1 MSGNPFGTAVVQMQ
15 PKLGDVQSN
24 LEVIEASSRQA
35 ADGGAALVIVP
46 ELATTGY
53 LLDERIAE
61 LAETIPGATSARLCD
76 IARENSVYL
85 VCGII
90 ERQGVRFFNSSVL
103 CAPDGELL
111 AVYRKLHLFS
121 SEKSWYS
128 LGGELCVVETE
139 IGNIGLSVCYDL
151 IFPEYIRSL
160 TLAGAEL
167 IVNCT
172 NWVTNDYQ
180 TNEWGW
186 SGEQVRSLARTRAL
200 ENGVYVAMADC
211 TGVAGEW
218 RSLGHSCIA
227 SPSGRLL
234 AGLGEES
241 GVATATV
248 DLDPA
253 YLSGWRSI
261 ATYLPDRRPE
271 LYKGVGQSSE

>member
-1 MSGNPFGTAVVQMQ
+1 MSKNPFEIAVVQMD
-15 PKLGDVQSN
+15 PKSGDVRSN
-24 LEVIEASSRQA
+24 LEAIEALAKHA
-35 ADGGAALVIVP
+35 AGSGASLVIVP

-61 LAETIPGATSARLCD
+61 LAENIPGDTSARLCN

-90 ERQGVRFFNSSVL
+90 ERDGGKFFNSAVL
-103 CAPDGELL
+103 CGPDGELL
-111 AVYRKLHLFS
+111 AAYRKLHLFS
-121 SEKSWYS
+121 SEKTWYS
-128 LGGELCVVETE
+128 LGGELCVVETDV
-139 IGNIGLSVCYDL
+139 GNIGLTVCYDL

-172 NWVTNDYQ
+172 NWVTNEYQ
-180 TNEWGW
+180 SNEWGW
-186 SGEQVRSLARTRAL
+186 SGEQVQSLARTRAL

-211 TGVAGEW
+211 TGVEGDW

-227 SPSGRLL
+227 GPSGRLL
-234 AGLGEES
+234 ASMGEES
-241 GVATATV
+241 GVAAASI
-248 DLDPA
+248 DLDPE

-271 LYKGVGQSSE
+271 VYKGVSQPSE

>member
-1 MSGNPFGTAVVQMQ
+1 MSGKPFGTAVVQMQ
-15 PKLGDVQSN
+15 PKSGDVQSN
-24 LEVIEASSRQA
+24 LESIEAFSE
-35 ADGGAALVIVP
+35 GAANRGATLMIVP

-53 LLDERIAE
+53 LLDERIEE
-61 LAETIPGATSARLCD
+61 LAETIPGDTSSRLCD

-85 VCGII
+85 VCGMI
-90 ERQGVRFFNSSVL
+90 ERDGGNFFNSAVL
-103 CAPDGELL
+103 CGPEGELL
-111 AVYRKLHLFS
+111 ARYRKLHLFS
-121 SEKSWYS
+121 TEKAWYS
-128 LGGELCVVETE
+128 LGSEICVVETQ
-139 IGNIGLSVCYDL
+139 IGNIGLTVCYDL

-186 SGEQVRSLARTRAL
+186 SGEQVQSLVRTRAL

-211 TGVAGEW
+211 TDVDGDW

-227 SPSGRLL
+227 GPSGRLL
-234 AGLGEES
+234 ASLGEES
-241 GVATATV
+241 GVATATI
-248 DLDPA
+248 DLDPE

-271 LYKGVGQSSE
+271 LYKGIGQPSE

>member
-1 MSGNPFGTAVVQMQ
+1 MSKNPFGIAVVQMD
-15 PKLGDVQSN
+15 PKSGDVRSN
-24 LEVIEASSRQA
+24 LEAIEALAKHA
-35 ADGGAALVIVP
+35 AGGGASLVIIP

-53 LLDERIAE
+53 LLDDRIAR
-61 LAETIPGATSARLCD
+61 LAETIPGDTSARLCD

-85 VCGII
+85 VCGMI
-90 ERQGVRFFNSSVL
+90 ERGGGEFFNSAVL
-103 CAPDGELL
+103 CGPDGELL
-111 AVYRKLHLFS
+111 AAYRKLHLFS
-121 SEKSWYS
+121 SEKTWYS
-128 LGGELCVVETE
+128 LGSEPCVVETDV
-139 IGNIGLSVCYDL
+139 GNIGLTICYDL

-180 TNEWGW
+180 STEWGW
-186 SGEQVRSLARTRAL
+186 GGEQVQSLARTRAL

-211 TGVAGEW
+211 TGAAGEW

-227 SPSGRLL
+227 GPSGRLL
-234 AGLGEES
+234 AGMGQES
-241 GVATATV
+241 GVATASV
-248 DLDPA
+248 NLDPE

-271 LYKGVGQSSE
+271 LYKGVGQPSE

>member
-1 MSGNPFGTAVVQMQ
+1 MSRTPFGTAVVQMHS
-15 PKLGDVQSN
+15 KSGDVPSN
-24 LEVIEASSRQA
+24 LEVIETFSKQA
-35 ADGGAALVIVP
+35 AGSGASLVIVP

-61 LAETIPGATSARLCD
+61 LAENIPGDTSARLCN

-90 ERQGVRFFNSSVL
+90 ERDGGKFFNSAVL
-103 CAPDGELL
+103 CGPDGELL
-111 AVYRKLHLFS
+111 AAYRKLHLFS
-121 SEKSWYS
+121 SEKTWYS
-128 LGGELCVVETE
+128 LGGELCVVETDV
-139 IGNIGLSVCYDL
+139 GNIGLTICYDL

-172 NWVTNDYQ
+172 NWVTNEYQ
-180 TNEWGW
+180 SNEWGW
-186 SGEQVRSLARTRAL
+186 SGEQVQSLARTRAL

-211 TGVAGEW
+211 TGVEGDW

-227 SPSGRLL
+227 GPSGRLL
-234 AGLGEES
+234 AGMGEES
-241 GVATATV
+241 GVAAASI
-248 DLDPA
+248 DLDPE

-271 LYKGVGQSSE
+271 VYKGVSQPSE

>member
-1 MSGNPFGTAVVQMQ
+1 MPKTPFVTAVVQM
-15 PKLGDVQSN
+15 PSKSGNVQSN
-24 LEVIEASSRQA
+24 LDVIEAFSKQA
-35 ADGGAALVIVP
+35 ADRGASLVIAP

-61 LAETIPGATSARLCD
+61 LAETIPGDTSARLCD

-85 VCGII
+85 GCGMI
-90 ERQGVRFFNSSVL
+90 ERDEGKFFNSTVL
-103 CAPDGELL
+103 CGPDGELL
-111 AVYRKLHLFS
+111 AAYRKLHLFS
-121 SEKSWYS
+121 SEKTWYS
-128 LGGELCVVETE
+128 LGREPCVVETD
-139 IGNIGLSVCYDL
+139 IGNIGLTICYDL
-151 IFPEYIRSL
+151 MFPEYIRSL

-180 TNEWGW
+180 SNEWGW
-186 SGEQVRSLARTRAL
+186 SGAQVQSLVRTRAL

-211 TGVAGEW
+211 TGVEGDW
-218 RSLGHSCIA
+218 RSLGHSCVA
-227 SPSGRLL
+227 GPSGRLL

-241 GVATATV
+241 GVATASV
-248 DLDPA
+248 DFDPE

-271 LYKGVGQSSE
+271 LYKSVSQPSE

>member
-1 MSGNPFGTAVVQMQ
+1 MSGKPFGTAVVQMQ
-15 PKLGDVQSN
+15 PKSGDVQSN
-24 LEVIEASSRQA
+24 LEFIEASSRQA
-35 ADGGAALVIVP
+35 ADRGATLVIVP

-61 LAETIPGATSARLCD
+61 LAETIPGGTSARLCD
-76 IARENSVYL
+76 IARQNSVYL

-90 ERQGVRFFNSSVL
+90 EREGRRFFNSAMF

-128 LGGELCVVETE
+128 LGGELCMVETE

-186 SGEQVRSLARTRAL
+186 SGEQVQALVRTRAL

-211 TGVAGEW
+211 TGV
-218 RSLGHSCIA
+218 R
-227 SPSGRLL
+227 GRL
-234 AGLGEES
+234 EES
-241 GVATATV
+241 WAFVHLKPVGTPAGQPERGVRRCDRDCRSGPGISLRLA
-248 DLDPA
+248 LDRNLFA
-253 YLSGWRSI
+253 RS
-261 ATYLPDRRPE
+261 A
-271 LYKGVGQSSE
+271 S

>member
-1 MSGNPFGTAVVQMQ
+1 MSRTPFRTAVVQMHS
-15 PKLGDVQSN
+15 KSGDVPSN
-24 LEVIEASSRQA
+24 LEAIGAFSKRAAGSGAS
-35 ADGGAALVIVP
+35 LVIVP

-53 LLDERIAE
+53 LLDERIAQ
-61 LAETIPGATSARLCD
+61 LAETIPGDTSARLCD

-90 ERQGVRFFNSSVL
+90 ERDGGEFFNSAVL
-103 CAPDGELL
+103 CGPDGELL
-111 AVYRKLHLFS
+111 AAYRKLHLFS
-121 SEKSWYS
+121 SEKTWYS
-128 LGGELCVVETE
+128 LGSELCVVETGV
-139 IGNIGLSVCYDL
+139 GNIGLTVCYDL

-180 TNEWGW
+180 SNEWGW
-186 SGEQVRSLARTRAL
+186 SGEQVQSLARTRAL

-211 TGVAGEW
+211 TGVEGDW

-227 SPSGRLL
+227 GPSGRLL
-234 AGLGEES
+234 ARMGEES
-241 GVATATV
+241 GVAAASIN
-248 DLDPA
+248 LDPE

-271 LYKGVGQSSE
+271 LYKGISQPSE